1 MKIKNAMKYD
11 EHRGVID
18 DVPNWVTGYS
28 LTPVSGHLEVI
39 ITKYLSTFQV
49 KRRRQHSWGL
59 NQCF

>member
-1 MKIKNAMKYD
+1 MKYD